1 MIKMNNFMKRVE
13 TIAAMVESGMTVDR
27 AICEYDSSV
36 DSALKAKATENEVA
50 AGLGRAVF
58 SQEQINTVVDEVNG
72 IAKVRQLLDEALA
85 KASFELSEEDS
96 QDEDT
101 EFTEEEED
109 VIEENVEKPVKQ
121 EPVFSI
127 RGSGTNEEII
137 SSTVASAAAVKDE
150 LIASLRYTY
159 VVSLITDP
167 HNKYYLN
174 AEDAENIFSAILGD
188 EVKLDESHSLKRKWL
203 ALKEM
208 WSGSSVGLLS
218 NLVSCFIALK
228 GDKYSTKLQNAM
240 MKNYPDSFDTSR
252 VKKTKASKTKA
263 KVKSAEANVEATDAT
278 VEVIEQDS

>member
-1 MIKMNNFMKRVE
+1 MKRVD
-13 TIAAMVESGMTVDR
+13 TIAAMVESGMTIDR
-27 AICEYDSSV
+27 AICEYDSNAAL
-36 DSALKAKATENEVA
+36 ALKAKTVETEVA

-58 SQEQINTVVDEVNG
+58 SQEQIDRLVDEVNG

-167 HNKYYLN
+167 HNKYYII
-174 AEDAENIFSAILGD
+174 AEDAENIFSTILGD
-188 EVKLDESHSLKRKWL
+188 EVKLDEAHSLKRKW
-203 ALKEM
+203 ADLKEM
-208 WSGSSVGLLS
+208 WRGSSVGLLS

-240 MKNYPDSFDTSR
+240 MKNYPDSFDTSNFQ
-252 VKKTKASKTKA
+252 KTKAKAPKTKA